1 MHDAVATVA
10 VNKAET
16 IAALLRRATPALTE
30 RRLLLA
36 HALNLTAVQVI
47 TGSEQILTAEQVQR
61 VTHLF
66 ARRDAGEPIA
76 YLTGT
81 REFSGLAF
89 EVSSA
94 VLIPRPETELLVE
107 LAVERL
113 PRQGRLLDL
122 GTGSG
127 AIAVAVALTR
137 RDASVTALD
146 SSAAALCVARRNTAA
161 HAVQVDLLQSD
172 WYDAL
177 VTQRFDVIVANPPYI
192 VANDPHLTQGDL
204 RFEPIDALTD
214 HGDGLSALRKIIA
227 GAARHLQ
234 PGGWVLM
241 EHGFDQAVAVR
252 ALLAQQPLTE
262 IRSWR
267 DLAGHERVTGARLA

>member
-81 REFSGLAF
+81 REFFGLAF